1 MRHQTPSPAPPPFR
15 SHHASLGYSMN
26 AVLSD
31 AAIGLS
37 AAPRLHDL
45 DVRADFL
52 EQGLRHVGHAVHRA
66 PEFHVLAIF
75 ALGQNPEGV
84 RTRTQTCGGSSG
96 MTGAGGD
103 RSAASSRSS
112 PAARSSTRSCGYYR
126 EVFAWAATM
135 S

>member
-15 SHHASLGYSMN
+15 SHHASPGYSMN
-26 AVLSD
+26 AVSSD

-37 AAPRLHDL
+37 AVPRLHDL

-75 ALGQNPEGV
+75 ALGQNPEGLEDAHADLRRLV
-84 RTRTQTCGGSSG
+84 GHDRRRRRQERRQLALESG
-96 MTGAGGD
+96 RPLIDAQLWL
-103 RSAASSRSS
+103 
-112 PAARSSTRSCGYYR
+112 YR